1 MLKKIDLKNRTALV
15 TGAGKGIGRA
25 CAIALA
31 EAGADLVIISRTKKD
46 LDNAHLMK
54 LSSSMIDR
62 LTLNEDRIDNMIKS
76 LKEIINLKDP
86 VGIILSEWDR
96 PNGLHIKKITVPI
109 GVIGIIYE
117 SRPNVTVDASAIAI
131 KAGNAVILRGGKD
144 SFHSSQKLNKIINN
158 SFSKAGLPANT
169 VQMVPTSDRTAVDE
183 MLQLDSYIDVII
195 PRGGKSLIQN
205 IKEKSSI

>member
-1 MLKKIDLKNRTALV
+1 MNLNKIIKNIGINAKEASGKLANTNNEKKNEALDNLRQDLKLFSSELIKIN
-15 TGAGKGIGRA
+15 
-25 CAIALA
+25 
-31 EAGADLVIISRTKKD
+31 KKD

-62 LTLNEDRIDNMIKS
+62 LTLNEDRIDNMIRS

-144 SFHSSQKLNKIINN
+144 SFYSSQKLNKIINN
-158 SFSKAGLPANT
+158 AFSKAGLPINT
-169 VQMVPTSDRTAVDE
+169 VIMRIWQIRVRVFALLT
-183 MLQLDSYIDVII
+183 
-195 PRGGKSLIQN
+195 
-205 IKEKSSI
+205 